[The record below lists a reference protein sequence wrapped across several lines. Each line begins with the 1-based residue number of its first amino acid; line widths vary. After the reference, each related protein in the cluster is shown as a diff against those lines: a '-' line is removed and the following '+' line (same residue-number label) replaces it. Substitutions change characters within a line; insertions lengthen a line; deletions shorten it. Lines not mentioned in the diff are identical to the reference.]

1 MKKLGVSLVLMIM
14 AAALSF
20 AASEEVQ
27 VYEYLYNA
35 APTNAGQLDILQ
47 NMVQSRLTGAGEF
60 YAKALRKLV
69 SEYNNI
75 KDVTQRNAADE
86 QAMLLAALLGA
97 EKYTQAASDLWLVAE
112 GFAAPLVKAE
122 ALMAL
127 GKIRATNYLPQV
139 IRVLESLNASP
150 TADRLNGERIAFGAI
165 IALEKYQDPSGYLPV
180 FFASTGW
187 YSDRIKSQAA
197 KSLPFISQNPTPYM
211 LEVVKGAGYD
221 YPTKYGALKTIEASK
236 VNNKDK
242 VSIAVAAL
250 NEGWRSSTSDTSLR
264 NVLADMRKTSI
275 SMINRYKTDDE
286 SIYPLLERC
295 YTQGIDVQEKLGAI
309 TALASQG
316 TDESMRRLAK
326 FLADLNDKRRS
337 NNIRPEDEQMVRAI
351 IPALGQT
358 GRSDVMEGR
367 AALTAVSASNW
378 TPAVIA
384 LADAEIR
391 KLYRR

>member
-1 MKKLGVSLVLMIM
+1 MKKLVVILVLMIA

-20 AASEEVQ
+20 AATEEVQ
-27 VYEYLYNA
+27 VYEFLYNA
-35 APTNAGQLDILQ
+35 APNNAGQLDILQ
-47 NMVQSRLTGAGEF
+47 SMVESRLTGAGEF

-86 QAMLLAALLGA
+86 QAMLLATLLGA

-139 IRVLESLNASP
+139 IRVLESLNTAP
-150 TADRLNGERIAFGAI
+150 TADRLNGERVAFGAI
-165 IALEKYQDPSGYLPV
+165 IALEKYQDSSGYLPV

-197 KSLPFISQNPTPYM
+197 KSLPFISQDPTPFM
-211 LEVVKGAGYD
+211 LQVVKGSGYD
-221 YPTKYGALKTIEASK
+221 YPTKYGALRTIEASK
-236 VNNKDK
+236 ASNKDK
-242 VSIAVAAL
+242 VSVAVAAYT
-250 NEGWRSSTSDTSLR
+250 EGWRGSTNDVHLR
-264 NVLADMRKTSI
+264 TTLADMRKMAI
-275 SMINRYKTDDE
+275 NMINRYKSDDE
-286 SIYPLLERC
+286 AIYPMLERS
-295 YTQGIDVQEKLGAI
+295 YTQGFDVQEKLDAI
-309 TALASQG
+309 AALASQG

-337 NNIRPEDEQMVRAI
+337 DNIRPEDEQMVRAI
-351 IPALGQT
+351 IPALGKT
-358 GRSDVMEGR
+358 GRSDVVEGR

-378 TPAVIA
+378 TPAVVA
-384 LADAEIR
+384 LANAEIR
-391 KLYRR
+391 RLYRR